1 MFAMPAWAQLNA
13 LSDEDMRANAG
24 QGGMYLTGEFSVN
37 RDGGPLWRTP
47 ASNNPSTWAA
57 GERSC
62 AVSGASLPQSCG
74 VRIAVRTQSSGGWYL
89 LDNLKGTYSFEGLT
103 VRTKLVNSGFGTDG
117 AAFNRDVLEVGLP
130 STLKVSD
137 GSASLAIGNQV
148 TWQNISP
155 GAPGANPNFRQ
166 NNLVSV
172 VFSGT
177 LNTQGSLL
185 IFPR

>member
-47 ASNNPSTWAA
+47 ASNDPSTWVA

-62 AVSGASLPQSCG
+62 AVVGASLPQSCG
-74 VRIAVRTQSSGGWYL
+74 VRIAVRTQSTGGWYL
-89 LDNLKGTYSFEGLT
+89 LDNFKGTYSFEGLT
-103 VRTKLVNSGFGTDG
+103 VRTRLVNSGFGTDG

-130 STLKVSD
+130 SELKVSD
-137 GSASLAIGNQV
+137 GSVSLAIGNQV
-148 TWQNISP
+148 TWQNITP
-155 GAPGANPNFRQ
+155 GAPGANPGFRQ
-166 NNLVSV
+166 TNLVSV
-172 VFSGT
+172 VFSGA
-177 LNTQGSLL
+177 LSTQGNLL